1 MGKFQNRFSKKLQ
14 SANGKKA
21 LSLLSSRPDGAL
33 THQLEREGKR
43 TGRGVVVRER
53 ICQSRDTHSIMSR
66 RHRPSSGDTA
76 AVCVCVSV
84 CIASVNLC
92 VCPAGHH
99 HRHHHHTLTLPT
111 SALPEAAEGPLGR
124 GRMVERKEP
133 PVSSDRGEE
142 PYVAVPSQTQPEAN
156 GKKPWNAR
164 RPAVSSVPLLFVPL
178 SFSFFF
184 FGHLWQGGWGGGGGD

>member
-1 MGKFQNRFSKKLQ
+1 MCCAAACRSFDASVSACVGGCGSQRKDRSIQRHTSHNEPPPAAIIWSKQ
-14 SANGKKA
+14 
-21 LSLLSSRPDGAL
+21 
-33 THQLEREGKR
+33 QQ
-43 TGRGVVVRER
+43 
-53 ICQSRDTHSIMSR
+53 C
-66 RHRPSSGDTA
+66 
-76 AVCVCVSV
+76 VCVCACV

-178 SFSFFF
+178 SFVFFLVTC
-184 FGHLWQGGWGGGGGD
+184 GKGGEGGLSGAV